1 MTCRVTPP
9 VRYKDMEET
18 KKKRYQIYKSISF
31 YVGTMEKN
39 KIYEDST
46 VGEEDYVV
54 SKGHSNTL

>member
-1 MTCRVTPP
+1 
-9 VRYKDMEET
+9 MEET

-54 SKGHSNTL
+54 SKGYSNTL